1 MLNDQFY
8 EIIAGMIESAN
19 KDVNFFFN
27 VLVEAFCNQIRK
39 NDSKGGMDVSNAG
52 GTYHSHP
59 NFFANDYNDHGETS
73 HWAISEYCKCIVKH
87 INMLEHINDKQVPE
101 LNFDNGC
108 IEAWVNISN
117 SEGCWNRLHTHE
129 GSAWSG
135 VYYVS
140 SSKNLAETSKVLKC
154 SETYDSRLILKPT
167 PHPKEDNYDL
177 NCAERKRFQYVSN
190 FNSEK
195 SSFWEGGAAKVSG
208 CHYVDIEPVPG
219 DLIVFPSWLHHC
231 VLPSKSQSSSEA
243 RISIAF
249 NVNFK

>member
-1 MLNDQFY
+1 MYLLRHF
-8 EIIAGMIESAN
+8 AR
-19 KDVNFFFN
+19 K
-27 VLVEAFCNQIRK
+27 IRK